1 VSEIEEIAAE
11 EPVEF
16 DTPDAAQE
24 VPEEPGELYTI
35 KIDGEEQ
42 QVTLAELQNGYQR
55 QADYTRKTQ
64 DLSAERERLQ
74 QAEAIV
80 AALES
85 DPKATLHALAETLD
99 VSLALGDDI
108 EDDEFLDPTE
118 KKLRVLE
125 AKIEQQEAAERQ
137 RSVEREVLK
146 LQEQYG
152 DFDKQDLLNHAIKN
166 KIANLDAAYA
176 HWQFNN
182 VKSTADKLQEE
193 RDIIENKRSAA
204 AVVTPGGSTQAGTQ
218 TKAPKSVTSI
228 REAFALA
235 KEQLGT

>member
-1 VSEIEEIAAE
+1 MSEIEEIAAE
-11 EPVEF
+11 EPVEV

-85 DPKATLHALAETLD
+85 DPKATLHALADTLD

-137 RSVEREVLK
+137 RSVEREVLQ

-152 DFDKQDLLNHAIKN
+152 DFDKQDQLNHALTN
-166 KIANLDAAYA
+166 NIANLAA
-176 HWQFNN
+176 
-182 VKSTADKLQEE
+182 
-193 RDIIENKRSAA
+193 
-204 AVVTPGGSTQAGTQ
+204 
-218 TKAPKSVTSI
+218 
-228 REAFALA
+228 
-235 KEQLGT
+235 